1 MVGRNHMT
9 TLLLAYALVGGFMF
23 AFAIVATTETET
35 SAKPIEFF
43 IAPDGSD
50 DNPGT
55 QERPFATIERAQKAV
70 REVKGKSEVR
80 VFLRGGI
87 YYREKPIVFTADDSG
102 TKDKSIIWA
111 GYKGEKVII
120 SAGRKITGWIRKGTH
135 WEAYLPEVK
144 KGEWYFG
151 QLYIRRKGA
160 DFFTRR
166 YRPVKGLLV
175 VAGHSTTVPPKN
187 PHDPTSPI
195 KAWKFFPGDIG
206 QWENMSNV
214 EFVAFHSWSSCRLLP
229 KRVDYEN
236 CEIEFTDYPFY
247 RVTRWYGIN
256 NPYYAENVK
265 EEFGKPGEWYLDRGR
280 GVLMYTPAPGET
292 LEDTEVVAPVLEQIL
307 ILKGARNLVFKNLSF
322 MHMAWHIPPSGFAD
336 FQSMFKLPA
345 NIVCEGCE
353 NITFERCTIAHFGAY
368 GLGIGLGCRY
378 ITVRGCTFYDGGG
391 GAIKIGALGEDPL
404 NANLGPAFPEDL
416 LPAFITVENC
426 FIRDMGLIHFGVAA
440 IASAGTKFLH
450 IRHNLID
457 GAPYHGMGLEIGR
470 RDPAVGTV
478 VEYNEIRNVM
488 NLLED
493 GAAIYGHFQEDK
505 RIKGATIICGNH
517 IYNLRKSHVAAGRKQ
532 CGIYP
537 DHGSWGCVVEE
548 NVIYDTDGAP
558 LFGTLDP
565 RLAMVR
571 VNAKPEEA
579 HIIRG
584 NVIDIRPGDPGF
596 PIELVKRAGIEPEY
610 ADIVRNDLPRVL
622 PQVYNLPLP
631 DTSSYPKD
639 FFEDFERYQPGWAPL
654 ELEASPR
661 RRNNY
666 AEVTGEDGCQ
676 SKQCLKFVDGPS
688 RFPWTPMVSRDCIG
702 VKVGSVRLSFDFKNS
717 SNAPGRMN
725 VELRDRNEPYR
736 VGPRVRLLSDGIV
749 VAGRENAKVTKI
761 ALGQWAHVS
770 IEFTLPGKTFNVAV
784 SQGKMKATKSLSFVH
799 DDFGAL
805 EKILFI
811 ADGNE
816 PAVMYLDN
824 VKFEVKHS
832 SR

>member
-1 MVGRNHMT
+1 MVSGNPLISHMT
-9 TLLLAYALVGGFMF
+9 AFLLICGLIASFVSGF
-23 AFAIVATTETET
+23 AVVVTTETST
-35 SAKPIEFF
+35 KPIEFF

-55 QERPFATIERAQKAV
+55 LEKPFATIERAQKAV

-87 YYREKPIVFTADDSG
+87 YYHDKPIVFTADDSG
-102 TKDKSIIWA
+102 TKDKLIIWA

-120 SAGRKITGWIRKGTH
+120 SAGRKITNWIQKNGH
-135 WEAYLPEVK
+135 WEAYLPAVK

-151 QLYIRRKGA
+151 QLYTRIKGA
-160 DFFTRR
+160 EFFTRR
-166 YRPVKGLLV
+166 YRPVKGLFV
-175 VAGHSTTVPPKN
+175 VAGHSTNVPPKN
-187 PHDPTSPI
+187 PRNPTSPI

-206 QWENMSNV
+206 RWENMSNV

-247 RVTRWYGIN
+247 RVTRWYGIH
-256 NPYYAENVK
+256 NPYYAKNVK
-265 EEFGKPGEWYLDRGR
+265 EEFGKPGEWYLDVGR
-280 GVLMYTPAPGET
+280 GVLMYTPTAEET
-292 LEDTEVVAPVLEQIL
+292 LENAEVVAPVLEQIL

-322 MHMAWHIPPSGFAD
+322 MHMAWHIPPNGFAD
-336 FQSMFKLPA
+336 YQSMFKLPA
-345 NIVCEGCE
+345 NMVVEGCE
-353 NITFERCTIAHFGAY
+353 NITFERCIVAHFGAY

-378 ITVRGCTFYDGGG
+378 ITIRGCTFYDGGG
-391 GAIKIGALGEDPL
+391 GAIKIGVLGKEPL
-404 NANLGPAFPEDL
+404 NANLGPAFPEDV

-457 GAPYHGMGLEIGR
+457 GAPYHGMGLEIGKS
-470 RDPAVGTV
+470 PAVGTV
-478 VEYNEIRNVM
+478 VEYNEIRNVV

-505 RIKGATIICGNH
+505 RIKGATIIRGNH
-517 IYNLRKSHVAAGRKQ
+517 IYNLRKSRVAAGRKQ

-565 RLAMVR
+565 RLAMAR

-584 NVIDIRPGDPGF
+584 NVVNIRPGDPMF
-596 PIELVKRAGIEPEY
+596 PTELVKRAGIQPEY
-610 ADIVRNDLPRVL
+610 ADIIRNDLPRVL

-631 DTSSYPKD
+631 DTSKFPKD
-639 FFEDFERYQPGWAPL
+639 FFDDFERYQPGWVPL

-661 RRNNY
+661 ERNNY
-666 AEVTGEDGCQ
+666 AEVTGEEGCQ

-688 RFPWTPMVSRDCIG
+688 RQPWTPMVRRIGIG
-702 VKVGSVRLSFDFKNS
+702 VKTGTIRLSFDFKNS
-717 SNAPGRMN
+717 AIAPGRMS
-725 VELRDRNEPYR
+725 VELRDESEPYR
-736 VGPRVRLLSDGIV
+736 FGPRVRLLPDGTVI
-749 VAGRENAKVTKI
+749 AGRENAKVAKVAT
-761 ALGQWAHVS
+761 GQWVHLIVD
-770 IEFTLPGKTFNVAV
+770 FTLPGKTFHVTV
-784 SQGKMKATKSLSFVH
+784 SQGGMKTTKTLSFVS
-799 DDFGAL
+799 DDFGTLASVHSM
-805 EKILFI
+805 

-824 VKFEVKHS
+824 VRFEVKG
-832 SR
+832 R